1 MVHSVSA
8 RKRIRQNEKARAR
21 NRWRLR
27 GLRAAMKDF
36 NQKLTQGSAQDA
48 TEAFRACCRL
58 LDRTAQKNIIHKNQ
72 AARRKSRLSAR
83 LKARQSAA

>member
-1 MVHSVSA
+1 MAHSVSS

-27 GLRAAMKDF
+27 SLRAAMKDF
-36 NQKLTQGSAQDA
+36 NQKLTQGSAEEA
-48 TEAFRACCRL
+48 TEAFRTCCRL
-58 LDRTAQKNIIHKNQ
+58 LDRTAQRNIIHKNQ

-83 LKARQSAA
+83 LKAKQAA